1 MALANR
7 FGWSVSREAVFRT
20 CRRRYYFHY
29 YLSWG
34 GWDAGASALV
44 REAFK
49 LKRLVS
55 LFLWRGQLVHY
66 VASKFLQSMKAK
78 GKIPSRD
85 AVSAYTVE
93 RFNAQ
98 LEFSRSKRYLTTPK
112 KSRDRLNIDWLALLE
127 HEYGREIGSDLLAA
141 VRSECIR
148 GVEGLFECP
157 LTGALAGTAPESWVI
172 EDLDSGAFAE
182 QFQVAG
188 VPIFVKTDF
197 IFRDSEGK
205 LCIVDWKTFSGKE
218 PTVDTKEEEPKDA
231 AAQLGVYQ
239 YYAARVLGEP
249 LASIR
254 LYEVNLLQNGR
265 VKEHAACEES
275 FRAAERRIVEGID
288 ELSSVLV
295 RGDTSRNEALPPEH
309 FPKIE
314 DGGCRFCNFFRIC
327 RDESSPLRLP

>member
-7 FGWSVSREAVFRT
+7 FGWSVSREAIFHT

-66 VASKFLQSMKAK
+66 IASKFLQSMKTK
-78 GKIPSRD
+78 GRIPDRD
-85 AVSAYTVE
+85 AVIVYTLE

-112 KSRDRLNIDWLALLE
+112 KSRNRLNIDWLALFE
-127 HEYGREIGSDLLAA
+127 HEYGREIGSDLLAG
-141 VRSECIR
+141 VRSECVR

-157 LTGALAGTAPESWVI
+157 LIGSLPETEPEKWVI

-182 QFQVAG
+182 QFQVGG
-188 VPIFVKTDF
+188 VPVFVKTDF
-197 IFRDSEGK
+197 IFRDRDGK

-218 PTVDTKEEEPKDA
+218 PAVDTKEEEPKDVA
-231 AAQLGVYQ
+231 VQLGVYQ
-239 YYAARVLGEP
+239 YYASRVLGEP
-249 LASIR
+249 LGSIR
-254 LYEVNLLQNGR
+254 LYEVNLLDHGR
-265 VKEHAACEES
+265 VKEHAANEES
-275 FRAAERRIVEGID
+275 FRAAERRIEEGIGA
-288 ELSSVLV
+288 LASVLV
-295 RGDTSRNEALPPEH
+295 RGDTTRNEALPPEH

-314 DGGCRFCNFFRIC
+314 NGRCRFCNFFRIC
-327 RDESSPLRLP
+327 KDESSSLRLP